1 VACAAVTCQGGYVSF
16 SFLSGSVA
24 LDLAGTLKWRR
35 HQAEELLKAPADLQA
50 WLEEGQGLKI
60 EEVDDDDLRTTLA
73 LREAVYRLASD
84 RVAGHRWHASS
95 LGLLNDFAARP
106 GVTFQLAQG
115 GMSLRG
121 DLEAALSDIARDAT
135 RVLADPDLVM
145 KECAQEACT
154 RLYLDKSRG
163 ARRTWCGMSECGNR
177 AKAAAYR
184 ARGKRGTQRPSSS
197 RP

>member
-1 VACAAVTCQGGYVSF
+1 MSF

-35 HQAEELLKAPADLQA
+35 HQAEELLAAPADLQA
-50 WLEEGQGLKI
+50 WFEEGQGLKI
-60 EEVDDDDLRTTLA
+60 EEVDDDDLSTTLA

-84 RVAGHRWHASS
+84 RIAGRRWDTSS
-95 LGLLNDFAARP
+95 LGLVNDFAARP
-106 GVTFQLAQG
+106 GVTFQLDQR

-121 DLEAALSDIARDAT
+121 DLEAALSDIARDAA

-184 ARGKRGTQRPSSS
+184 ARGRRGTQRPSSG